1 MTRDL
6 RERGLVTD
14 ERLEVYDGT
23 TAVVRS
29 EHLAAD
35 EIEFMRWRS
44 ERWMKLRHFPKAFA
58 TSPLW
63 VLRHGPKM
71 LAHTFR
77 GSSWRSALGIESQ
90 RRVFER
96 YRELRREERE
106 YL

>member
-1 MTRDL
+1 
-6 RERGLVTD
+6 
-14 ERLEVYDGT
+14 
-23 TAVVRS
+23 
-29 EHLAAD
+29 
-35 EIEFMRWRS
+35 
-44 ERWMKLRHFPKAFA
+44 
-58 TSPLW
+58 
-63 VLRHGPKM
+63 VLRHGPEM